1 MSKKCLENGPSVPS
15 AWRTWRLMISASI
28 LVPVATR
35 YLSSNSNVQLII
47 SSYLAQICRFCW
59 NRILTVGNGLCPA
72 CRREFSDTPAAF
84 QPVSTEELS
93 FVKVRSFNLPPPP
106 PTSLTVFLYRKAR
119 RKHKEQSRK
128 LNRVESVRQN
138 IANPDTRVVQTNLVF
153 VTGLPLRLAD
163 ADILKR
169 PDYFG
174 KFGKIHRVIIK
185 QGIVTSYLASRQQ
198 VRSHLDI
205 LVN

>member
-1 MSKKCLENGPSVPS
+1 MILSGTDLSVLLEPDSDSGERIV
-15 AWRTWRLMISASI
+15 
-28 LVPVATR
+28 
-35 YLSSNSNVQLII
+35 SSMQERVLGHTS
-47 SSYLAQICRFCW
+47 
-59 NRILTVGNGLCPA
+59 GLPA
-72 CRREFSDTPAAF
+72 CLHRGTLFREGEVT
-84 QPVSTEELS
+84 Q
-93 FVKVRSFNLPPPP
+93 PPP
-106 PTSLTVFLYRKAR
+106 PTSLIVFLSRKAR

-153 VTGLPLRLAD
+153 VSGLPLRLAD
-163 ADILKR
+163 EDLLKR

-185 QGIVTSYLASRQQ
+185 QGTATSYLASRQQ

-205 LVN
+205 LLN